1 MRSLWL
7 ALLVG
12 LLVGAGIAW
21 WQSRDSPEQLRDKQQ
36 RANRAA
42 AAQAHDA
49 EPVLYRWRDANGVLQ
64 VTERPPKGRPYQRI
78 PREAK
83 AGIEVRGD

>member
-1 MRSLWL
+1 MRSAWL

-21 WQSRDSPEQLRDKQQ
+21 WQSRDTPEQLRDRHQ
-36 RANRAA
+36 RAERAA
-42 AAQAHDA
+42 AAQARDA
-49 EPVLYRWRDANGVLQ
+49 EPVLYRWRDAAGVLQ
-64 VTERPPKGRPYQRI
+64 VTEQPPKGRPYQRV

-83 AGIEVRGD
+83 AGIEVRGE

>member
-1 MRSLWL
+1 MRPLWL

-12 LLVGAGIAW
+12 LLCGAGIAW
-21 WQSRDSPEQLRDKQQ
+21 WQSRDTPEQARGKQR
-36 RANRAA
+36 RADHAA

-49 EPVLYRWRDANGVLQ
+49 EPVLYRWRDAAGVLQ
-64 VTERPPKGRPYQRI
+64 VTEQPPKGRPYQRI

-83 AGIEVRGD
+83 AGINVRGD

>member
-21 WQSRDSPEQLRDKQQ
+21 WQTRDTPEQVRDKHK
-36 RANRAA
+36 RADRAA
-42 AAQAHDA
+42 AAQTHDA
-49 EPVLYRWRDANGVLQ
+49 EPALYRWRDAAGVLQ
-64 VTERPPKGRPYQRI
+64 VTEQPPKGRPYQRI
-78 PREAK
+78 PRVAK